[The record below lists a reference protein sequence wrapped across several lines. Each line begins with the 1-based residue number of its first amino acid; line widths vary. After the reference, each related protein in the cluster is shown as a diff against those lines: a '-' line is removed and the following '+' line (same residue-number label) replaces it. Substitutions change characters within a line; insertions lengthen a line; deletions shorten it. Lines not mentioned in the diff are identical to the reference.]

1 MVLTKGQ
8 MIRPRAGRRTSLLA
22 LASVVVAV
30 LAVSLSLPSR
40 EESAPTNRD
49 AAFVSSGTAR
59 ARNDSPIA
67 MQGGSRRQNKYYT
80 TKKTHIKF
88 LEARKKEWA
97 TSQPSFASQLGFV
110 AEANLAD
117 WSHTLKLTFPEGED
131 DVVTEDEVREY
142 FTTDEYAPEAVIVGH
157 QMPHEEAKHAYVHF
171 SCNDHAKKARKE
183 KDGGS
188 IGKASEVK
196 CVYTIEKKWIRLR
209 DGVSL
214 AGGFYGKR
222 ARWMKAYGDQAY
234 PGWGR
239 DEEQLATGV
248 RRHWYYPE

>member
-1 MVLTKGQ
+1 MVLSEAQ
-8 MIRPRAGRRTSLLA
+8 MVRPKAGRRTLLPA

-30 LAVSLSLPSR
+30 LTTGLSLRSK
-40 EESAPTNRD
+40 EEQ
-49 AAFVSSGTAR
+49 AAQNGESVFVSPGTAR
-59 ARNDSPIA
+59 SRDESPIA
-67 MQGGSRRQNKYYT
+67 RRGGSRRQNKYYKP
-80 TKKTHIKF
+80 KKLDLKF
-88 LEARKKEWA
+88 WEARKKEYA
-97 TSQPSFASQLGFV
+97 RSVPHFANQLGFV
-110 AEANLAD
+110 AEANLAN

-131 DVVTEDEVREY
+131 GAVTEDEVREY

-157 QMPHEEAKHAYVHF
+157 KMPHEDAKHAYVHF

-196 CVYTIEKKWIRLR
+196 CVFTQEKKWIRLR

-222 ARWMKAYGDQAY
+222 ARWMKAYGDAAY
-234 PGWGR
+234 PGWGS
-239 DEEQLATGV
+239 DEEQLPTGV